1 MISLGRTSRRN
12 EVKDDIFTYRNDKEQ
27 SKFYKICSEIRMD
40 EETNT
45 DNLEIYADL
54 VGTVI
59 PSYSDVGDNLML
71 VPRLEGLEIG
81 VTN

>member
-1 MISLGRTSRRN
+1 
-12 EVKDDIFTYRNDKEQ
+12 
-27 SKFYKICSEIRMD
+27 MD